1 MRDSSVVKVCAVPA
15 EELCLVSSIHVSKL
29 IHPGG
34 SDSSWI
40 SGHYTQVN
48 IALSPEQ
55 SCTHNEK
62 MFKDVSQQKLMA
74 LLKC

>member
-40 SGHYTQVN
+40 SGHCTQVN
-48 IALSPEQ
+48 IALSPG
-55 SCTHNEK
+55 
-62 MFKDVSQQKLMA
+62 DVNSGVMNIFNIVSYNVSYRT
-74 LLKC
+74 